1 MSNMNMYPKHV
12 FFHFRLRS
20 QPLTRSDQKDMLP
33 MFHCQGQK
41 RIAPRLSKRV
51 IKIIF
56 MASDPGVH
64 SDFIDFVCIFQ
75 TILLPFINSNNFI
88 LLTQL
93 NF

>member
-1 MSNMNMYPKHV
+1 MY
-12 FFHFRLRS
+12 
-20 QPLTRSDQKDMLP
+20 
-33 MFHCQGQK
+33 
-41 RIAPRLSKRV
+41 

-88 LLTQL
+88 LITQL